1 MGRVG
6 LEVGVCVEL
15 GREDCCVNEGNAA
28 VAVIAELVCVPGCDV
43 VDSHFQVDSGDHY
56 ELALSWRQE
65 VLTVDNE
72 IMKGLE

>member
-6 LEVGVCVEL
+6 LEVGVCIEL
-15 GREDCCVNEGNAA
+15 GGGDCCVNEGDAT
-28 VAVIAELVCVPGCDV
+28 VAVVAELVGVPGCDV
-43 VDSHFQVDSGDHY
+43 VDSHLQVDSGDHY